1 MARLKFKK
9 NRKHVFNECAN
20 AIKRTLAYRSLFNYP
35 LSFFQLSTFL
45 ISEKSFSHKLLK
57 RELRN
62 LLESGE
68 VYATKVKFYLHGGKR
83 LVDWLTRL
91 NTYKDMLWV
100 LKAILKLVKKIP
112 WIVMI
117 GVTGSVAA
125 YNSTLDDDIDIF
137 IITKKRRIWLT
148 RVFVVLILKIV
159 ALYRTPE
166 NFAKKL
172 CPNLFIT
179 EDVMAWPKTERNV
192 YVAHEIMLLQPIYY
206 KNNTYFDFISANK
219 WALEYFPHAVF
230 GYPAPSERKSHN
242 KPNLLNHVEE
252 LLMLI
257 QRAYMSKRRTQ
268 EIVTPTKIHF
278 NKVDSK
284 NVVTENYK
292 KVLDD
297 LALRLIE

>member
-1 MARLKFKK
+1 MARMRFRK

-68 VYATKVKFYLHGGKR
+68 VYVTKSRFYLHGSKR
-83 LVDWLTRL
+83 PVDWLTRL
-91 NTYKDMLWV
+91 NTSKGMLRGLDPV
-100 LKAILKLVKKIP
+100 LKLLKKIP
-112 WIVMI
+112 WITMI

-125 YNSTLDDDIDIF
+125 FNSAPDDDIDIF
-137 IITKKRRIWLT
+137 IVTKKRRIWLT
-148 RVFVVLILKIV
+148 RMLVVLILKTV

-166 NFAKKL
+166 DFAKKL

-179 EDVMAWPKTERNV
+179 EDTMSWPKAERNL

-206 KNNTYFDFISANK
+206 KCNAYFEFIAANK
-219 WALEYFPHAVF
+219 WVFEYFPHAAF
-230 GYPAPSERKSHN
+230 DFLPHLDKKFHY
-242 KPNLLNHVEE
+242 KPNLLNYMEE
-252 LLMLI
+252 LFMFV
-257 QRAYMSKRRTQ
+257 QRAYMAKRRTQ
-268 EIVTPTKIHF
+268 EIVTSTKIHF

-284 NVVTENYK
+284 NFVMENYK

-297 LALRLIE
+297 LALGLIE